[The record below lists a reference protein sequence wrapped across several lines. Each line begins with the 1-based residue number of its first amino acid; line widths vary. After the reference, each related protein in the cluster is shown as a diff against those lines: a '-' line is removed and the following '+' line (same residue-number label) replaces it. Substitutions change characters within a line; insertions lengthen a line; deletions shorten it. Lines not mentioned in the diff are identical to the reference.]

1 MELYSEKS
9 QYKLYSGDML
19 GLLDVISPNSIDS
32 VVTDPNTE
40 LALQQSAWEKCYAAL
55 KPGGHLLVF
64 SDFNKYRR
72 LACVI
77 EDSGFEIR
85 DSLLWLFG
93 SSLYPMPNALKPY
106 YESIILARKP
116 CEGSCVDNVVKY
128 GVGGLNIDDCRVP
141 FVNDTDYKITADK
154 NQHEKFGT
162 LPMTDNRVYGDYSM
176 IQPKNYQSEG
186 RFPSNVILTYTSAD
200 YDEVCSGMPYT
211 ESSGGTPTMPDLR
224 DVGVKSKAAIGI
236 DKLSFGQV
244 RNADRKSQSYY
255 VAPADSG
262 NASRYFLCAKLS
274 DKDQGNDSG
283 VLQKPCELL
292 QYLVRLI
299 TPPDGIIMDP
309 FNCCGDVGVA
319 TMYENQEHNSGF
331 TYIGV
336 DPVLD
341 NLKISEDKFNS
352 VLPK

>member
-1 MELYSEKS
+1 MELYYEGTHC
-9 QYKLYSGDML
+9 KLYTGDMA
-19 GLLDVISPNSIDS
+19 GLLDVIEPNSIDS
-32 VVTDPNTE
+32 VVTDPITN
-40 LALQQSAWEKCYAAL
+40 LAFQAEAWEKCYAVL

-93 SSLYPMPNALKPY
+93 SSLGSIPNALKPY

-116 CEGSCVDNVVKY
+116 CEGACVDNVLKY

-141 FVNDTDYKITADK
+141 FVNSTDYKITADK

-162 LPMTDNRVYGDYSM
+162 PPMTDNRVYGDYSM

-186 RFPSNVILTYTSAD
+186 RFPSNVILTYTSDD
-200 YDEVCSGMPYT
+200 YDEVCGGMPYT
-211 ESSGGTPTMPDLR
+211 ESNGGTPTMPDLR

-244 RNADRKSQSYY
+244 RNADRKTQSYY

-274 DKDQGNDSG
+274 DKDQREDQTF
-283 VLQKPCELL
+283 VKPCELI

-299 TPPDGIIMDP
+299 TPPDGVIMDP
-309 FNCCGDVGVA
+309 FNYLGDTGVA
-319 TMYENQEHNSGF
+319 TMYENQEHNSNF

-336 DPVLD
+336 DPVPD
-341 NLKISEDKFNS
+341 NLRISADRINA